1 MRLIKCD
8 IICALRHFKRLR
20 GTSALNIITFK
31 LCTGITKPFLKQQ
44 TFFLSLHML
53 RTVPGDQELC
63 LGAIFNRESD
73 VISSTDENVRD
84 ETLCGRPQTPAT

>member
-31 LCTGITKPFLKQQ
+31 LYWNHMYLVTILK
-44 TFFLSLHML
+44 TLMYAKEYFGKYPMKEIHLSFCFRLPQDQLTIDGAPNFRQVKLHL
-53 RTVPGDQELC
+53 LKRW
-63 LGAIFNRESD
+63 R
-73 VISSTDENVRD
+73 
-84 ETLCGRPQTPAT
+84 